1 MISIEKQKVI
11 AAELIS
17 TETNCGMS
25 FLPSF
30 YEDSVKDQ
38 QPHQAP

>member
-1 MISIEKQKVI
+1 MIAIEKQKVI
-11 AAELIS
+11 TAELIS
-17 TETNCGMS
+17 TETNCGRP

-30 YEDSVKDQ
+30 YGDSAKAQ